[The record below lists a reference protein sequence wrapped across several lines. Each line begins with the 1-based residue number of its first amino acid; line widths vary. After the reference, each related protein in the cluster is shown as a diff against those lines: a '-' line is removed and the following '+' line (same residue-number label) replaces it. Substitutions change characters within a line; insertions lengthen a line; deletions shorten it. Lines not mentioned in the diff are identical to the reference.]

1 MSDILRDLSPAATVT
16 AIEANVHAWW
26 AYYGHAPQADVH
38 DEPDLLW
45 LTSGIPIAEYSVVA
59 RTTFAPET
67 SAAATDARIAA
78 VLDYFAA
85 RKLGM
90 QWYLGPSSRP
100 ADMGQ
105 RLLAHGLAH
114 LGNAPG
120 MAADLD
126 NLAALSAGVAPPEGL
141 VVRRVSHGGLLRQ
154 WARVAA
160 EGYGEPEPVCQ
171 ARIAVHTSLG
181 FARDAPLQRF
191 VALLNGEPVAMS
203 ELFLGAGVAGVYDV
217 ATVRRARRRGA
228 GTAVTCAALLAA
240 RARGYHVAVLDAS
253 PMGEP
258 VYRRLGFAEYCR
270 LDLYGW
276 QP

>member
-1 MSDILRDLSPAATVT
+1 MSDILRDLSPAGVVA

-26 AYYGHAPQADVH
+26 AYYQHAPQAEVH

-45 LTSGIPIAEYSVVA
+45 VAGGIPIAEYSVVA
-59 RTTFAPET
+59 RTTFAPGTPSE
-67 SAAATDARIAA
+67 AIDARIAA
-78 VLDYFAA
+78 VLDNFAA
-85 RKLGM
+85 RKVGM
-90 QWYLGPSSRP
+90 QWYVGPSSRP
-100 ADMGQ
+100 ADIGQ

-126 NLAALSAGVAPPEGL
+126 ALGAGVPPPEGL
-141 VVRRVSHGGLLRQ
+141 VVRRVSNGALLRQ

-160 EGYGEPEPVCQ
+160 EGYGEPEPVVR
-171 ARIAVHTSLG
+171 ARIAVHTALG

-191 VALLNGEPVAMS
+191 VALLDGEPVAMS

-217 ATVRRARRRGA
+217 ATVKHARRRGA
-228 GTAVTCAALLAA
+228 GSAVTRAALRAA
-240 RARGYHVAVLDAS
+240 RTRGYHVAVLDAS

-258 VYRRLGFAEYCR
+258 VYRRLGFSEYCR
-270 LDLYGW
+270 LDLYEW
-276 QP
+276 RP